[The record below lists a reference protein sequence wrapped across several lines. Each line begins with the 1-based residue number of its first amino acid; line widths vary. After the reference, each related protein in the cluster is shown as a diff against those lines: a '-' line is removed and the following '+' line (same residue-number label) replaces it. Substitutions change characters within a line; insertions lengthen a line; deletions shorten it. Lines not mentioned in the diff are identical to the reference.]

1 MSQHILLFFHRQST
15 NNVEYKPD
23 CLRAPPDMIPIP
35 VRYVVSRGQT
45 GDMNET
51 KMQATLMSAIFCR
64 KIRCKYTLDGNNV
77 CNHFNKI
84 S

>member
-1 MSQHILLFFHRQST
+1 MLNISQTVFEHHQISR
-15 NNVEYKPD
+15 
-23 CLRAPPDMIPIP
+23 IPIP